1 MGRRGVKNEG
11 SEAAR
16 RKASR
21 FILVREPSSPRR
33 ASAASLAFATFPKRS
48 LK

>member
-21 FILVREPSSPRR
+21 FILVPNRVRR
-33 ASAASLAFATFPKRS
+33 DAQAPQVSRS
-48 LK
+48 QRFLKGA